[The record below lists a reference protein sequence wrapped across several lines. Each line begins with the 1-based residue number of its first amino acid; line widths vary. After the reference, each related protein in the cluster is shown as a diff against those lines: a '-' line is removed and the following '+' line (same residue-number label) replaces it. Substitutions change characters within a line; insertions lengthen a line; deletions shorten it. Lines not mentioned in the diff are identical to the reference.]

1 MRNVL
6 INTLLYA
13 MKTKLI
19 FTLLLGLLS
28 SSAISSGA
36 WGPDL
41 IEFDL
46 EGGTKKETM
55 LWVSGFSY
63 STTEML
69 RGAGCL
75 KGQLYLGSKE
85 LIGALNRA
93 FSGQQIT
100 SEAAAAELG
109 RYIRSQ
115 YACAAYNK
123 KLQPIADAPA
133 E

>member
-1 MRNVL
+1 
-6 INTLLYA
+6 

-19 FTLLLGLLS
+19 FIVLLGLLS

-46 EGGTKKETM
+46 EGGTKKEAM

-63 STTEML
+63 STTEIL
-69 RGAGCL
+69 RGSGCL
-75 KGQLYLGSKE
+75 KGQLYVKSKE

-93 FSGQQIT
+93 FSGQKVT

-109 RYIRSQ
+109 SYIRSQ

-123 KLQPIADAPA
+123 KLQPTADAPA

>member
-1 MRNVL
+1 
-6 INTLLYA
+6 
-13 MKTKLI
+13 MKKKLI
-19 FTLLLGLLS
+19 FTALLSLIS
-28 SSAISSGA
+28 SSAVSSDA
-36 WGPDL
+36 WGSDL

-46 EGGTKKETM
+46 EGGAKKETM

-63 STTEML
+63 STTELL
-69 RGAGCL
+69 RGAACL
-75 KGQLYLGSKE
+75 KGQLYVGSKE

-93 FSGQQIT
+93 FSEQQVT

-115 YACAAYNK
+115 YACAAYSK
-123 KLQPIADAPA
+123 KLQPTADAPA

>member
-1 MRNVL
+1 
-6 INTLLYA
+6 
-13 MKTKLI
+13 MKKKLI
-19 FTLLLGLLS
+19 ITVLLGLLS
-28 SSAISSGA
+28 SRAISSGA

-46 EGGTKKETM
+46 GGGTKKETM
-55 LWVSGFSY
+55 LWISGFSY
-63 STTEML
+63 SSTEML

-75 KGQLYLGSKE
+75 KGELYVESKE

-109 RYIRSQ
+109 RYIASQ
-115 YACAAYNK
+115 YACTAYK
-123 KLQPIADAPA
+123 ADR
-133 E
+133 